1 MIQRVQSIFLLVLG
15 VCMILSIVFPS
26 WQKAGDQTGEV
37 VTLNALSLEFVQ
49 NGEVASS
56 TPTFYIAILAVGSA
70 LVAFYSLTQFKNRL
84 TQIKLGALNSLLMA
98 LVLGLVLY
106 FSRQGEDMLP
116 QANQTAAGF
125 ENYEAGF
132 YLVVIAMICNILA
145 NRFIRRDENLVRSAD
160 RMR

>member
-26 WQKAGDQTGEV
+26 WQKAGNQTGEL
-37 VTLNALSLEFVQ
+37 VTLNALTLEFVQ
-49 NGEVASS
+49 NGAVASS
-56 TPTFYIAILAVGSA
+56 IPTFYIAILAVGST
-70 LVAFYSLTQFKNRL
+70 LVAFYSLSQFKNRL

-98 LVLGLVLY
+98 GVLGLILY
-106 FSRQGEDMLP
+106 FSRRGEDMLP
-116 QANQTAAGF
+116 QTNQTTAGF

>member
-1 MIQRVQSIFLLVLG
+1 MLQRVQSIFLFVLG

-26 WQKAGDQTGEV
+26 WQKAGSQNGEV

-49 NGEVASS
+49 NGDVAAS

-70 LVAFYSLTQFKNRL
+70 LIAFYSLSQFKNRL

-98 LVLGLVLY
+98 GVLGLILY
-106 FSRQGEDMLP
+106 FSRQGEDLLP

-132 YLVVIAMICNILA
+132 YLVVISMICNILA